1 MPELH
6 LPLIEA
12 AILFP
17 LIAALIVSQVKR
29 PDVARRW
36 SLIASC
42 LALACTT
49 FAWQD
54 FLGLGV
60 PIAHDHWNLT
70 ERLIGQDIFAIDYLT
85 APLLPSVSLLFVLT
99 ILSTLRTKIRRFSFA
114 WTLLAMSL
122 TQATLCC
129 QDSWGIISLL
139 ALSTVPPYFE
149 LKSRGKSTRIYVIH
163 MAAFVGLM
171 VFGQAC
177 RSFEGNQTQASLCSS
192 VPLLMAALIR
202 CGVAPVH
209 VWLTDLYENATFGT
223 ALLYTTPLC
232 GAYAIVHLV
241 LPSAPGWVLQWLG
254 LLSLIT
260 AVYAAG
266 MAMVQKD
273 VRRFFSYLFLS
284 QSSLVLVGLESV
296 SQVGLT
302 GGLCVWASVVLAL
315 SGCGLTLRALES
327 RFGHFEL
334 RQYRGLYEHVPSLAV
349 CFLLTGLGSVGFPG
363 TIGFVG
369 TEILIDGVVGT
380 YPHVGMLLIMAAA
393 LNGIAIM
400 RAYFLLF
407 TGTRHV
413 SSVSLRVSLP
423 ERLSVLT
430 LAALILGGGFVPQ
443 PGIHMS
449 SNAAEEIISARPHDP
464 STHQVD
470 DTGHES
476 A

>member
-334 RQYRGLYEHVPSLAV
+334 R
-349 CFLLTGLGSVGFPG
+349 
-363 TIGFVG
+363 
-369 TEILIDGVVGT
+369 
-380 YPHVGMLLIMAAA
+380 
-393 LNGIAIM
+393 
-400 RAYFLLF
+400 
-407 TGTRHV
+407 
-413 SSVSLRVSLP
+413 
-423 ERLSVLT
+423 
-430 LAALILGGGFVPQ
+430 
-443 PGIHMS
+443 
-449 SNAAEEIISARPHDP
+449 
-464 STHQVD
+464 
-470 DTGHES
+470 
-476 A
+476 